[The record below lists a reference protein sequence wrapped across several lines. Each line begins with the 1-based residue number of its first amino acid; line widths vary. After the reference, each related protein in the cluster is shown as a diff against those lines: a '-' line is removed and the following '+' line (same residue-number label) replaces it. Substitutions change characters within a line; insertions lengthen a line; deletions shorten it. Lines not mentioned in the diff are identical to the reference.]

1 MNAWRELLLGFWP
14 WLAGWAGIMSLANF
28 CLMGFDKRRAR
39 RDGWRVRER
48 TFFLLALLGGTLGA
62 ILGMRLF
69 RHKTK
74 HWYFRYGLPVLLAV
88 QVVLGVFLRRLAPF
102 HFS

>member
-1 MNAWRELLLGFWP
+1 MDELLQAVWP
-14 WLAGWAGIMSLANF
+14 AALVWLVLVNVLDFA
-28 CLMGFDKRRAR
+28 LMGVDKRRAR
-39 RDGWRVRER
+39 RDAWRVRER

>member
-48 TFFLLALLGGTLGA
+48 TFFIVALLGGALGGVT
-62 ILGMRLF
+62 GMFFF
-69 RHKTK
+69 RHKTR
-74 HWYFRYGLPVLLAV
+74 HWYFRYGLPAILLL
-88 QVVLGVFLRRLAPF
+88 QLGLAAWMLL
-102 HFS
+102 SGGTS